1 MARTTQGQASWGIS
15 EGTSVT
21 AVSGVITDIDVGED
35 PQMEPQRNEV
45 GAVIKQTLYDRRAEV
60 NVTVEVA
67 AGTAKPKTG
76 ANITVA
82 GVQGYVAVEVAAG
95 TPKPKTGTAITVA
108 GFAGYVTRSRV
119 VESNQ
124 RYRAINITVEA
135 YPNCK
140 TVDDQAGSL

>member
-1 MARTTQGQASWGIS
+1 MARTTQGNASWGIS
-15 EGTSVT
+15 DGTSITQVQ
-21 AVSGVITDIDVGED
+21 GVITDIDVGEE

-45 GAVIKQTLYDRRAEV
+45 GAVIKQTLYDRRGEV

-67 AGTAKPKTG
+67 AGVSKPKS
-76 ANITVA
+76 
-82 GVQGYVAVEVAAG
+82 
-95 TPKPKTGTAITVA
+95 GTAITVA
-108 GFAGYVTRSRV
+108 GVQGYVTRSRV

-140 TVDDQAGSL
+140 TVNDIAGSF

>member
-1 MARTTQGQASWGIS
+1 MARTTQGTASWGIS
-15 EGTSVT
+15 DGTTVT
-21 AVSGVITDIDVGED
+21 GVSGVITDVDVGED

-45 GAVIKQTLYDRRAEV
+45 GAVIKMTLYDRRGEV

-67 AGTAKPKTG
+67 AGVAKP
-76 ANITVA
+76 I
-82 GVQGYVAVEVAAG
+82 
-95 TPKPKTGTAITVA
+95 TGTAITVA
-108 GFAGYVTRSRV
+108 GVQGYVTRSRV

-140 TVDDQAGSL
+140 TVDDIAGKL

>member
-1 MARTTQGQASWGIS
+1 MGRTVQGDASWGIS
-15 EGTSVT
+15 SDTKVT
-21 AVSGVITDIDVGED
+21 NVDGVITDIDVGED
-35 PQMEPQRNEV
+35 PQMEPQRNEI
-45 GAVIKQTLYDRRAEV
+45 GAVIKQTLYDRRGEV

-67 AGTAKPKTG
+67 AGTA
-76 ANITVA
+76 
-82 GVQGYVAVEVAAG
+82 
-95 TPKPKTGTAITVA
+95 KPKTGTAITVA

>member
-1 MARTTQGQASWGIS
+1 MARTTSGNASWGIS
-15 EGTSVT
+15 EGTSIT
-21 AVSGVITDIDVGED
+21 NVSGVITDIDAGED
-35 PQMEPQRNEV
+35 PQMEPQRNEI
-45 GAVIKQTLYDRRAEV
+45 GAVIKQTLYDRRGEV

-67 AGTAKPKTG
+67 AGTA
-76 ANITVA
+76 
-82 GVQGYVAVEVAAG
+82 
-95 TPKPKTGTAITVA
+95 KPKTGTAITVA

>member
-1 MARTTQGQASWGIS
+1 MARTNRGTASWGIS
-15 EGTSVT
+15 DGTSVT
-21 AVSGVITDIDVGED
+21 NVSGVVTDIDVGEE
-35 PQMEPQRNEV
+35 PQMEPQRNEI
-45 GAVIKQTLYDRRAEV
+45 GAVIQQTLYDRRGEV

-76 ANITVA
+76 TAITVA
-82 GVQGYVAVEVAAG
+82 GVQ
-95 TPKPKTGTAITVA
+95 
-108 GFAGYVTRSRV
+108 GYVTRSRV

-140 TVDDQAGSL
+140 TVDDIAGML

>member
-1 MARTTQGQASWGIS
+1 MARTTSGNASWGIS
-15 EGTSVT
+15 DGTSVT
-21 AVSGVITDIDVGED
+21 NVSGVITDIDVGED
-35 PQMEPQRNEV
+35 PQMEPQRNEI
-45 GAVIKQTLYDRRAEV
+45 GAVIKQTLYDRRGEV

-76 ANITVA
+76 
-82 GVQGYVAVEVAAG
+82 
-95 TPKPKTGTAITVA
+95 TAITVA
-108 GFAGYVTRSRV
+108 GVAGYVTRSRV

-135 YPNCK
+135 YPNCR

>member
-1 MARTTQGQASWGIS
+1 MARTTSGNASWGIS
-15 EGTSVT
+15 DGTSAT
-21 AVSGVITDIDVGED
+21 NVSGVITDIDVGED
-35 PQMEPQRNEV
+35 PQMEPQRNEI
-45 GAVIKQTLYDRRAEV
+45 GAVIKQTLYDRRGEV

-67 AGTAKPKTG
+67 AGTA
-76 ANITVA
+76 
-82 GVQGYVAVEVAAG
+82 
-95 TPKPKTGTAITVA
+95 KPKTGTAITVA

>member
-1 MARTTQGQASWGIS
+1 MARTTSGNASWGIS
-15 EGTSVT
+15 EGTSIT
-21 AVSGVITDIDVGED
+21 NVSGVITDIDAGED
-35 PQMEPQRNEV
+35 PQMEPQRNEI

-76 ANITVA
+76 
-82 GVQGYVAVEVAAG
+82 
-95 TPKPKTGTAITVA
+95 TAITVA
-108 GFAGYVTRSRV
+108 GVAGYVTRSRV

-140 TVDDQAGSL
+140 TVDDQAGSF

>member
-15 EGTSVT
+15 DGTSITQVQ
-21 AVSGVITDIDVGED
+21 GVITDIDVGED

-45 GAVIKQTLYDRRAEV
+45 GAVIKQTLYDRRGEV

-67 AGTAKPKTG
+67 AGVSKPKS
-76 ANITVA
+76 
-82 GVQGYVAVEVAAG
+82 
-95 TPKPKTGTAITVA
+95 GTAITVA
-108 GFAGYVTRSRV
+108 GVQGYVTRSRV

-140 TVDDQAGSL
+140 TVNDIAGSF

>member
-1 MARTTQGQASWGIS
+1 MARTTSGNASWGIS
-15 EGTSVT
+15 DGTSVT
-21 AVSGVITDIDVGED
+21 NVSGVITDIDVGED
-35 PQMEPQRNEV
+35 PQMEPQRNEI
-45 GAVIKQTLYDRRAEV
+45 GAVIKQTLYDRRGEV
-60 NVTVEVA
+60 NVT
-67 AGTAKPKTG
+67 
-76 ANITVA
+76 
-82 GVQGYVAVEVAAG
+82 VEVAAG

>member
-1 MARTTQGQASWGIS
+1 MARTNRGNASWGVS
-15 EGTSVT
+15 DGTQVT
-21 AVSGVITDIDVGED
+21 QVNGVITDIDIGED

-82 GVQGYVAVEVAAG
+82 GVQGYV
-95 TPKPKTGTAITVA
+95 
-108 GFAGYVTRSRV
+108 TRSRV
-119 VESNQ
+119 TESNQ
-124 RYRAINITVEA
+124 RYRAIAITVEA

-140 TVDDQAGSL
+140 TVEDIAGNF